1 MQKIFDS
8 HFHIIDPN
16 FPLIE
21 NNGFVPD
28 YYSVDEY
35 KEELNQL
42 GLKAIGGAVVSG
54 SFQGYEQAYFEEALK
69 QLGDQFVGITQLH
82 FDVTDEELQRL
93 HHIGIR
99 GIRFN
104 LYRGLSSSLEEIE
117 ELSSRCFNLL
127 GWKTEFYVDIA
138 KVTDELKSLILSLPA
153 TSIDHIGMTKVPAEN
168 LIGYLHHGV
177 PIRLTGFG
185 RVEYSRDDI
194 KQLIRELYNANPK
207 GLIFGTDLP
216 STRAAYRFSG
226 LDIELIQEVLNEEE
240 CENVFWKNG
249 LEWYLGD

>member
-1 MQKIFDS
+1 MQNIFDS

-42 GLKAIGGAVVSG
+42 GLQAIGGAVVSG
-54 SFQGYEQAYFEEALK
+54 SFQGYQQAYFEEALK
-69 QLGDQFVGITQLH
+69 QLGDQFVGITQLP

-93 HHIGIR
+93 QHIGIR

-104 LYRGLSSSLEEIE
+104 LYRGLSSSLEKIK

-138 KVTDELKSLILSLPA
+138 KVTDELKALILALPA
-153 TSIDHIGMTKVPAEN
+153 ASIDHIGMTKVPPTTLTE
-168 LIGYLHHGV
+168 YFERGV

-185 RVEYSRDDI
+185 RVAYSRDEI
-194 KQLIRELYNANPK
+194 KSLIRLLYNANPK

-216 STRAAYRFSG
+216 STRAAYRFSSS
-226 LDIELIQEVLNEEE
+226 DIALIQEVLNEDE

-249 LEWYLGD
+249 IEWYLGN

>member
-1 MQKIFDS
+1 MENIFDS

-35 KEELNQL
+35 MEDLNQL
-42 GLKAIGGAVVSG
+42 GLQAIGGAVVSG
-54 SFQGYEQAYFEEALK
+54 SFQGYQQAYFEEALK
-69 QLGDQFVGITQLH
+69 QLGEQSVGITQLP

-104 LYRGLSSSLEEIE
+104 LYRGLSSSLEEIK

-138 KVTDELKSLILSLPA
+138 KVADELKALILALPA
-153 TSIDHIGMTKVPAEN
+153 ASIDHIGMTKVPPATLTE
-168 LIGYLHHGV
+168 YLE
-177 PIRLTGFG
+177 
-185 RVEYSRDDI
+185 RV
-194 KQLIRELYNANPK
+194 
-207 GLIFGTDLP
+207 F
-216 STRAAYRFSG
+216 RF
-226 LDIELIQEVLNEEE
+226 D
-240 CENVFWKNG
+240 
-249 LEWYLGD
+249 